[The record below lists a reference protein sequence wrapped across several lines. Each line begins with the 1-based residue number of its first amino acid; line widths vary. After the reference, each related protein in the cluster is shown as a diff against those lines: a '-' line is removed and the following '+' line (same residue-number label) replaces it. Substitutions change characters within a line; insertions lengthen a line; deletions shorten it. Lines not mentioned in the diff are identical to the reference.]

1 MQEIIQMCSFDGT
14 KSTKGASKMRRD
26 MINAEIC
33 QLRDLLPLPPS
44 TRQRLSQLQLMAL
57 VCVYVRKSN
66 YFQQVFKEQE
76 QNLSPTPNL
85 GFSKAMN
92 GFIMMLTQGGKL
104 LYISDNAAEYL
115 GHSMEDL
122 LIHGDS
128 VYDIIDKQDH
138 AAVQAE
144 LVRAAAASQQH
155 HHHHH
160 AHHHHQGGGGGGG
173 VGVGAGMGLGLG
185 LGEDHRLFLCRMN
198 VSRNARRQMRFG
210 DQKVVLVAGH
220 YLSYLPLCSRNEP
233 VFLAHCTPVAMP
245 ETRESVVQG
254 ATNVFTSVHTLD
266 MKFISLDRNGE
277 FYLGYSRSS
286 LSGVSWY
293 HLLHPEN
300 MREAQTKHRLITT
313 SEQDRACILLVR
325 LQAAG
330 GTWRWVHCVLQVKDA
345 ADSTHTQPAAGG
357 AGGGGVGGGGGG
369 GGGGSQ
375 TQQTQQTQQQATQQ
389 QQQQQQPV
397 IVATNQVVGEREAAV
412 LRANAWLYHYY
423 TVHSK
428 LQYGLA
434 YDAAAAHAAAHA
446 AATAHRVHAYY
457 PPVVT
462 YQTDAAAAPY
472 LPSTALTSGASH
484 LHAATPAAAP
494 HPLSSAYAAAQLQHY
509 HHHHHHHHH
518 YSSRQQQQQQHQHQ
532 HQQQQHHHHPQTPAP
547 GGLDYPRDGAPAW
560 GSPDAPAHTHAHAA
574 TLAPAPAH
582 RPGKKGSSPLA
593 SPRRSPLTP
602 VAAAVAEGGGGVA
615 VATPVAVR
623 VASRG
628 THKGAAS
635 PELRPE
641 APWKASPTQEVPE
654 YPDFSYVTPPYPAAA
669 TPTPTPAH
677 TPTHTNTKLHAFTF
691 DAAHDALG
699 RDQRVPS
706 LEAGELPP
714 WTTDLSPH
722 RAAPWLPALDDP
734 PVPLRTLHPAAL

>member
-1 MQEIIQMCSFDGT
+1 MQEIIQMCSSFDGT

-144 LVRAAAASQQH
+144 LVRAAAASQQLGG
-155 HHHHH
+155 HHH
-160 AHHHHQGGGGGGG
+160 AHHHHHHHAAHHHGGGG
-173 VGVGAGMGLGLG
+173 AHASG

-330 GTWRWVHCVLQVKDA
+330 GTWRWVHCVLQVKDG
-345 ADSTHTQPAAGG
+345 ADSTHTQAA
-357 AGGGGVGGGGGG
+357 AGGGGGGVAGGG
-369 GGGGSQ
+369 GGGGSGQTQQTQ
-375 TQQTQQTQQQATQQ
+375 TQQTQQAQQAQQTQ

-412 LRANAWLYHYY
+412 LRANSWLYHYY

-434 YDAAAAHAAAHA
+434 YDAAAAAAAA
-446 AATAHRVHAYY
+446 AAAHRVHAYY

-462 YQTDAAAAPY
+462 YQV
-472 LPSTALTSGASH
+472 GACN
-484 LHAATPAAAP
+484 T
-494 HPLSSAYAAAQLQHY
+494 
-509 HHHHHHHHH
+509 
-518 YSSRQQQQQQHQHQ
+518 
-532 HQQQQHHHHPQTPAP
+532 
-547 GGLDYPRDGAPAW
+547 
-560 GSPDAPAHTHAHAA
+560 AHAC
-574 TLAPAPAH
+574 PWG
-582 RPGKKGSSPLA
+582 R
-593 SPRRSPLTP
+593 
-602 VAAAVAEGGGGVA
+602 
-615 VATPVAVR
+615 
-623 VASRG
+623 
-628 THKGAAS
+628 AAS
-635 PELRPE
+635 
-641 APWKASPTQEVPE
+641 
-654 YPDFSYVTPPYPAAA
+654 
-669 TPTPTPAH
+669 
-677 TPTHTNTKLHAFTF
+677 
-691 DAAHDALG
+691 
-699 RDQRVPS
+699 
-706 LEAGELPP
+706 
-714 WTTDLSPH
+714 
-722 RAAPWLPALDDP
+722 
-734 PVPLRTLHPAAL
+734 

>member
-1 MQEIIQMCSFDGT
+1 MQEIIQMCSSFDGT

-66 YFQQVFKEQE
+66 YFQQVFKQQE
-76 QNLSPTPNL
+76 QTLSPTPNI

-144 LVRAAAASQQH
+144 LVR
-155 HHHHH
+155 
-160 AHHHHQGGGGGGG
+160 G
-173 VGVGAGMGLGLG
+173 VQTPQLP
-185 LGEDHRLFLCRMN
+185 EEERLFLCRMN

-266 MKFISLDRNGE
+266 MKFLNLDRNGE
-277 FYLGYSRSS
+277 FYLGYNRSS
-286 LSGVSWY
+286 LAGVSWY
-293 HLLHPEN
+293 HLIHPEN

-313 SEQDRACILLVR
+313 SEQDRSCILLLR

-345 ADSTHTQPAAGG
+345 ADPNQQ
-357 AGGGGVGGGGGG
+357 
-369 GGGGSQ
+369 GSQ
-375 TQQTQQTQQQATQQ
+375 GSGSGTSSSSTNSSSTSSSSGTSSSSSNGSSQQ
-389 QQQQQQPV
+389 QQQQQQQQTQPV
-397 IVATNQVVGEREAAV
+397 IVATNQVLAEKEASV
-412 LRANAWLYHYY
+412 LRANSWLYHYY
-423 TVHSK
+423 TMQSK

-434 YDAAAAHAAAHA
+434 YDAHAQ
-446 AATAHRVHAYY
+446 RVHAYY
-457 PPVVT
+457 PQVMT
-462 YQTDAAAAPY
+462 YQADPAASYVAPATLSGGHAPTHAPAAHHTPYSLAAP
-472 LPSTALTSGASH
+472 
-484 LHAATPAAAP
+484 
-494 HPLSSAYAAAQLQHY
+494 SAYAHLQHY
-509 HHHHHHHHH
+509 HHH
-518 YSSRQQQQQQHQHQ
+518 YSVRLQH
-532 HQQQQHHHHPQTPAP
+532 
-547 GGLDYPRDGAPAW
+547 GLDYSRDPAW
-560 GSPDAPAHTHAHAA
+560 TYYDPTTTSADTQVPLHPHTA
-574 TLAPAPAH
+574 THTPTTHSH
-582 RPGKKGSSPLA
+582 RSSKKISSPKS
-593 SPRRSPLTP
+593 SPRRSPMTP
-602 VAAAVAEGGGGVA
+602 MSSHGVSEGGGVA

-623 VASRG
+623 AAPVAAAA
-628 THKGAAS
+628 HKGTSS
-635 PELRPE
+635 PELE
-641 APWKASPTQEVPE
+641 QHMDAPWKASPTQEVPDYPE
-654 YPDFSYVTPPYPAAA
+654 YSSYITPPYSAG
-669 TPTPTPAH
+669 TPT
-677 TPTHTNTKLHAFTF
+677 KLNLFTF
-691 DAAHDALG
+691 DPLEAREVSLA

-706 LEAGELPP
+706 VEVGERHL
-714 WTTDLSPH
+714 W
-722 RAAPWLPALDDP
+722 AADTKVTSPWLPSLDDTAT
-734 PVPLRTLHPAAL
+734 VPLRPLHHAAL

>member
-1 MQEIIQMCSFDGT
+1 MRNILIYNNIQLYLRKFVFEESVKAMSQRSSVVFLSDSFDGT

-66 YFQQVFKEQE
+66 YFQQVFKQQE
-76 QNLSPTPNL
+76 QSLSPTPNI

-144 LVRAAAASQQH
+144 LVRAGHASQH
-155 HHHHH
+155 
-160 AHHHHQGGGGGGG
+160 
-173 VGVGAGMGLGLG
+173 LD
-185 LGEDHRLFLCRMN
+185 EDRLFLCRMN

-266 MKFISLDRNGE
+266 MKFLNLDRNGE

-286 LSGVSWY
+286 LAGVSWY

-313 SEQDRACILLVR
+313 SEQDRSCILLVR

-345 ADSTHTQPAAGG
+345 ADS
-357 AGGGGVGGGGGG
+357 
-369 GGGGSQ
+369 S
-375 TQQTQQTQQQATQQ
+375 QQTGQSTQVSNSSSSNSSSTSSSNNNSSNSSSSST
-389 QQQQQQPV
+389 QQQQQPV
-397 IVATNQVVGEREAAV
+397 IVATNQVLGEKEAAV
-412 LRANAWLYHYY
+412 LRANSWLYHYY
-423 TVHSK
+423 TMQSK

-434 YDAAAAHAAAHA
+434 YDAHAQ
-446 AATAHRVHAYY
+446 RVHAYY
-457 PPVVT
+457 PQVMT
-462 YQTDAAAAPY
+462 YQTDPATSYITPTALNSGHAHTHTASTHAPY
-472 LPSTALTSGASH
+472 SLP
-484 LHAATPAAAP
+484 TPT
-494 HPLSSAYAAAQLQHY
+494 AYAHLQHY
-509 HHHHHHHHH
+509 HHH
-518 YSSRQQQQQQHQHQ
+518 YSVRLQH
-532 HQQQQHHHHPQTPAP
+532 
-547 GGLDYPRDGAPAW
+547 GLDYSRDPAW
-560 GSPDAPAHTHAHAA
+560 GYYDSSHATTDTQSPIHAHAN
-574 TLAPAPAH
+574 THTPTHTP
-582 RPGKKGSSPLA
+582 RSSKKGSSPNS

-602 VAAAVAEGGGGVA
+602 MSSHGVSEGGGVA
-615 VATPVAVR
+615 VAAPVPVRAAAGAAV
-623 VASRG
+623 
-628 THKGAAS
+628 HKGAAS
-635 PELRPE
+635 PELEQHLE
-641 APWKASPTQEVPE
+641 APWKASPTQEVPDYPE
-654 YPDFSYVTPPYPAAA
+654 YSSYVTPPYSAA
-669 TPTPTPAH
+669 TPT
-677 TPTHTNTKLHAFTF
+677 KLNVFTF
-691 DAAHDALG
+691 DPIDPREVSLG
-699 RDQRVPS
+699 RDHRVPS
-706 LEAGELPP
+706 VEAGELPP
-714 WTTDLSPH
+714 WTTDPPPKIS
-722 RAAPWLPALDDP
+722 AWLPSLDDTTT
-734 PVPLRTLHPAAL
+734 VPLRPLHPAAL

>member
-26 MINAEIC
+26 MINAEIG

-66 YFQQVFKEQE
+66 YFHQVFKQQD
-76 QNLSPTPNL
+76 QNHSPTPNI

-92 GFIMMLTQGGKL
+92 GFMMMLTQGGKL

-138 AAVQAE
+138 SAVQAE
-144 LVRAAAASQQH
+144 LIRGSQAAAAAATAPISH
-155 HHHHH
+155 D
-160 AHHHHQGGGGGGG
+160 
-173 VGVGAGMGLGLG
+173 
-185 LGEDHRLFLCRMN
+185 EDRLFLCRMN

-277 FYLGYSRSS
+277 FYLGYNRSS
-286 LSGVSWY
+286 LAGVSWY
-293 HLLHPEN
+293 HLIHPEN
-300 MREAQTKHRLITT
+300 MREAQTKHRLITA
-313 SEQDRACILLVR
+313 SEQDRSCILLLR

-330 GTWRWVHCVLQVKDA
+330 GTWRWVHCVLQVKDGG
-345 ADSTHTQPAAGG
+345 DSNQQ
-357 AGGGGVGGGGGG
+357 
-369 GGGGSQ
+369 SQ
-375 TQQTQQTQQQATQQ
+375 QSSQSSQQTNSSSSSSGSNSSSGSTSST
-389 QQQQQQPV
+389 QQPV
-397 IVATNQVVGEREAAV
+397 IVATNQVLGDKEAAV
-412 LRANAWLYHYY
+412 LRANSWLYHYY
-423 TVHSK
+423 TMQSK

-434 YDAAAAHAAAHA
+434 YDAHAQ
-446 AATAHRVHAYY
+446 RVHAYY
-457 PPVVT
+457 PQVMS
-462 YQTDAAAAPY
+462 YQTDAASSYAPTTGLNGSHSHSHTHSSSAHTPY
-472 LPSTALTSGASH
+472 SLT
-484 LHAATPAAAP
+484 TP
-494 HPLSSAYAAAQLQHY
+494 SAYAHLQHY
-509 HHHHHHHHH
+509 HHH
-518 YSSRQQQQQQHQHQ
+518 YSVRLQH
-532 HQQQQHHHHPQTPAP
+532 
-547 GGLDYPRDGAPAW
+547 GLDYSRDPAW
-560 GSPDAPAHTHAHAA
+560 GYYDTTHATAETQPTLHAPHAA
-574 TLAPAPAH
+574 SYTPVHTPKLA
-582 RPGKKGSSPLA
+582 KKGSSPSS

-602 VAAAVAEGGGGVA
+602 VSSHGVSEGGGIA

-623 VASRG
+623 AAPVG
-628 THKGAAS
+628 VHKGTSS
-635 PELRPE
+635 PELE
-641 APWKASPTQEVPE
+641 QLDVPWKASPTQEVPD
-654 YPDFSYVTPPYPAAA
+654 YPESTPYITPPYSGA
-669 TPTPTPAH
+669 TPTKH
-677 TPTHTNTKLHAFTF
+677 HVFTF
-691 DAAHDALG
+691 DPSDPRDMSMA

-706 LEAGELPP
+706 IDS
-714 WTTDLSPH
+714 TDLSSWS
-722 RAAPWLPALDDP
+722 ADLTSKGSPWLPSLDDSN
-734 PVPLRTLHPAAL
+734 VLPLRALHHAAL